1 MKKTLPRACFISIK
15 KKKFITQRWHKLAA
29 FFPKLQW
36 RNSKVLA
43 HEFSLEHSFN
53 KLETLLSFS
62 PWIFIGAFFQ
72 QTWNIVVLQRWDKLA
87 TFCQNCIEEKIVAVQ
102 IWHKLAAFLPKLQWR
117 NSKLLAHEFSLE
129 HSFNKL
135 ETLLSYKEI
144 TALLSGKGPF
154 FRPKTHGSNNNNIL
168 L

>member
-1 MKKTLPRACFISIK
+1 MFHFNK

-36 RNSKVLA
+36 KNSKVIIL
-43 HEFSLEHSFN
+43 SLERSFN

-62 PWIFIGAFFQ
+62 PWFFIGAFFQ

-87 TFCQNCIEEKIVAVQ
+87 TFCQNCIEEKIFAIQ
-102 IWHKLAAFLPKLQWR
+102 RWHKLAAFLPKMQWR
-117 NSKLLAHEFSLE
+117 NPQLLAHEFSLE

-154 FRPKTHGSNNNNIL
+154 FRPQTHGSNHNNIL